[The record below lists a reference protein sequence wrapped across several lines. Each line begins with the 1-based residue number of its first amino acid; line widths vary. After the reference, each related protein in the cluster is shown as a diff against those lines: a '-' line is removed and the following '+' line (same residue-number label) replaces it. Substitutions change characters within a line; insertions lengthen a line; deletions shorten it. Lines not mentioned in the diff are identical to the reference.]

1 MRQYPVV
8 GPAEGKRTLLSA
20 GLLDFGGS
28 TDTDE
33 TVVRLEFLQSLV
45 GIVDESETSG
55 LATTELCAETE
66 DGDLVL
72 VGLVE
77 VGQLL
82 TELILLDVGA
92 VGVEDVPE
100 NMLDSI
106 FHTKSM
112 QGTVSI
118 VPSILLDMLAMIAAV
133 SRQ

>member
-1 MRQYPVV
+1 M
-8 GPAEGKRTLLSA
+8 LSA
-20 GLLDFGGS
+20 GLLDLGGS

-45 GIVDESETSG
+45 GVVDESETSG

-92 VGVEDVPE
+92 VGVEDVPVT
-100 NMLDSI
+100 MLECNFPAS
-106 FHTKSM
+106 
-112 QGTVSI
+112 
-118 VPSILLDMLAMIAAV
+118 
-133 SRQ
+133 

>member
-1 MRQYPVV
+1 M
-8 GPAEGKRTLLSA
+8 LSA
-20 GLLDFGGS
+20 GLLDLGGS

-33 TVVRLEFLQSLV
+33 TVVRLELLQSLV
-45 GIVDESETSG
+45 GVVDKSETSG

-92 VGVEDVPE
+92 VGVEDVPTY
-100 NMLDSI
+100 MLDCRFS
-106 FHTKSM
+106 TVDAK
-112 QGTVSI
+112 TVSMFLRFFLI
-118 VPSILLDMLAMIAAV
+118 C
-133 SRQ
+133 

>member
-1 MRQYPVV
+1 M
-8 GPAEGKRTLLSA
+8 LSA
-20 GLLDFGGS
+20 GLLDLGGS

-45 GIVDESETSG
+45 GVVDESETSG

-66 DGDLVL
+66 DGNLVL

-100 NMLDSI
+100 NMLERNFYEVDARNNLYCS
-106 FHTKSM
+106 FD
-112 QGTVSI
+112 
-118 VPSILLDMLAMIAAV
+118 PS
-133 SRQ
+133 

>member
-1 MRQYPVV
+1 M
-8 GPAEGKRTLLSA
+8 LSA
-20 GLLDFGGS
+20 GLLDLGGS

-45 GIVDESETSG
+45 GVVDESETSG

-66 DGDLVL
+66 DGNLVL

-100 NMLDSI
+100 NMLERN
-106 FHTKSM
+106 F
-112 QGTVSI
+112 
-118 VPSILLDMLAMIAAV
+118 
-133 SRQ
+133 

>member
-20 GLLDFGGS
+20 GLLDLGSS

-45 GIVDESETSG
+45 GVVDKSETSG

-106 FHTKSM
+106 FHKVDARNSLYC
-112 QGTVSI
+112 SFN
-118 VPSILLDMLAMIAAV
+118 PS
-133 SRQ
+133 